1 MKKRIL
7 ITLAKE
13 PFSILVETF
22 AKHITQFCI
31 TCQKPRLDLFFEY
44 YQDRS
49 TKLCPDCLLHAK
61 LFCTAVDW
69 FFSCLN
75 VEKDTI
81 SLFFTDYKNVSE
93 SIIKGLAR
101 FGLRKPF
108 VSGSPIAV
116 VWTYTNKCNLQCGH
130 CYADANA
137 SLHGELSTKERLLV
151 IDHLV
156 DSGVVALNFSGGEP
170 LIRKDLFTVA
180 EYARD
185 NNLKISLSTNG
196 TFLTKECVQNL
207 YKIGVTSID
216 ISLDGINPVTHD
228 SIRNVPGSFD
238 KAVKGLK
245 NCIDFGGF
253 SNIVVNTT
261 LTQATYNEIPLLY
274 EFVKKLG
281 VTRYY
286 VSRILP
292 TGRGKSF
299 MHHDVSPQKKIQILK
314 FLYEKT
320 SNYINGKDDILC
332 LARGMTYYSRTCEE
346 GGDIFPACEILTGYE
361 PEYQSFENLPSAI
374 AALKEFFSGCATGLT
389 YCGLDPSGQ
398 VLPCAPASDIRLGNI
413 LDKGLESIWVNHPI
427 LQKVRE
433 RHRLQGNCSHC
444 DSKPY
449 CGGCR
454 LTAFG
459 MTGNWLSE
467 DPSCP
472 F

>member
-22 AKHITQFCI
+22 AKHITQYCS
-31 TCQKPRLDLFFEY
+31 TCQKNRLDLFFEY
-44 YQDRS
+44 YQDKN

-61 LFCTAVDW
+61 LFCTVVEW
-69 FFSCLN
+69 LFSCLN
-75 VEKDTI
+75 VGKDTI

-93 SIIKGLAR
+93 SIIKGIAR

-108 VSGSPIAV
+108 VTGSPIAV
-116 VWTYTNKCNLQCGH
+116 VWTYTNICNLQCGH

-137 SLHGELSTKERLLV
+137 SDTKELTLKERLLV

-170 LIRKDLFTVA
+170 LMRKDLFTVA

-196 TFLTKECVQNL
+196 TLLTKECVKTL
-207 YKIGVTSID
+207 HKIGITSID
-216 ISLDGINPVTHD
+216 ISLDGINPGTHD

-245 NCIDFGGF
+245 NCVSAGF
-253 SNIVVNTT
+253 LNVVVNTT
-261 LTQATYNEIPLLY
+261 LTQATFNEIPLIY
-274 EFVKKLG
+274 EFVKTLG
-281 VTRYY
+281 ATRYY

-299 MHHDVSPQKKIQILK
+299 LHHDVSPHKKIEILT
-314 FLYEKT
+314 FLHEKT
-320 SNYINGKDDILC
+320 RNYINGKDDILC
-332 LARGMTYYSRTCEE
+332 LARGMTYYAKPCEE
-346 GGDIFPACEILTGYE
+346 GGDLFPACEILTGYE
-361 PEYQSFENLPSAI
+361 PEYTSFNNLPFII
-374 AALKEFFSGCATGLT
+374 ASLKELFSGCATGLT

-398 VLPCAPASDIRLGNI
+398 ILPCAPASDIRLGSI
-413 LDKGLESIWVNHPI
+413 LQEGLESIWLNHPI

-433 RHRLQGNCSHC
+433 RHDLKGSCRYC
-444 DSKPY
+444 DSRPY

-459 MTGNWLSE
+459 MTGDWLSA